1 MRATNN
7 SSSWCYITKMKFK
20 QNTDITENL
29 EGRGRLGCSC
39 TLVHNAKNQYRK
51 FETNIPRKGI
61 AVAVSTFLCL

>member
-7 SSSWCYITKMKFK
+7 SSSWCYILLKKFT

-29 EGRGRLGCSC
+29 EGRGRLGSSC
-39 TLVHNAKNQYRK
+39 TLVHTAKNQYRK

-61 AVAVSTFLCL
+61 AVAVFTFLCL